1 MKKPMIKAG
10 VGYSVN
16 ENSEEATREAA
27 SQAMERGGLTEADW
41 ALVFCT
47 FPHRGNYKGILKLVC
62 NTTQTTN
69 VAGCSGI
76 GILTNLG
83 EVEASPGIAVL
94 AVSSDGMHAD
104 SFLTHHTEDGGM
116 KAGIEIGE
124 CMRIALSKGE
134 NRLLTLFPDPFY
146 IHPEL
151 LCRGIESRLG
161 NIPIVGASASEHP
174 AMSEAYEFRGDTI
187 ASRAVSGF
195 MFHGSFTH
203 KIGITQ
209 GCQPVGVPCII
220 TRATNNIIFELD
232 GQPAFEVLK
241 NQVPLRILE
250 SGRELTHLL
259 FIGFPPDPSQT
270 EIANGEY
277 LVRNIMGIIP
287 ETGLISVATNVKE
300 GQIMTFAVRHPIM
313 AREDLKQMVERLASS
328 KEPGKP
334 FKFGLYF
341 NCCARGSSL
350 YGYQGIDTAY
360 INHILGDVPI
370 IGFFGNSELA
380 PLKGTNRLFTY
391 TGALVLISE

>member
-1 MKKPMIKAG
+1 MIKAG
-10 VGYSVN
+10 VGYSLK
-16 ENSEEATREAA
+16 ENSNEAGKEAA
-27 SQAMERGGLTEADW
+27 SQAMERIGLTSADW

-47 FPHRGNYKGILKLVC
+47 FPHRSSYKDILKSVC
-62 NTTQTTN
+62 EITQTKD
-69 VAGCSGI
+69 VAGCSAI
-76 GILTNLG
+76 GMLTNFG
-83 EVEASPGIAVL
+83 EVEASPGVAVL
-94 AVSSDGMHAD
+94 AVSSDSMRAS
-104 SFLTHHTEDGGM
+104 SFLVHYTEDGGI

-124 CMRIALSKGE
+124 RMLPILNKGV
-134 NRLLTLFPDPFY
+134 NRLLTLLPDPFY

-151 LCRGIESRLG
+151 LSRGIESKLG

-174 AMSEAYEFRGDTI
+174 ALNETYEFCGNTV
-187 ASRAVSGF
+187 ATRAVSGL
-195 MFHGSFTH
+195 MIHGSFTY

-241 NQVPLRILE
+241 KQVPLRILE
-250 SGRELTHLL
+250 SGRELTRLL
-259 FIGFPPDPSQT
+259 FIGLPPDPSRT
-270 EIANGEY
+270 EISDGEY
-277 LVRNIMGIIP
+277 VVRNIMGIIP
-287 ETGLISVATNVKE
+287 ETGLISVAANIKE
-300 GQIMTFAVRHPIM
+300 GQIITFAVRHPIM
-313 AREDLKQMVERLASS
+313 AREDLKQMVGRLASS
-328 KEPGKP
+328 GELERP

-360 INHILGDVPI
+360 INHILGDIPI

-380 PLKGTNRLFTY
+380 PLKGINRLFTY

>member
-1 MKKPMIKAG
+1 MIKAG

-27 SQAMERGGLTEADW
+27 FQAMEHGGLEKADW

-47 FPHRGNYKGILKLVC
+47 FPHRSSYKDILKSVC
-62 NTTQTTN
+62 KITQTTN
-69 VAGCSGI
+69 VVGCSAI
-76 GILTNLG
+76 GMLTNFG

-94 AVSSDGMHAD
+94 AVSSDSMRAD
-104 SFLTHHTEDGGM
+104 SFLVHYTEDGGM

-124 CMRIALSKGE
+124 RMGTISREE
-134 NRLLTLFPDPFY
+134 NRLLTLLPDPFY

-151 LCRGIESRLG
+151 LSRGIESKLG

-174 AMSEAYEFRGDTI
+174 AMSETYEFCGDTVVT
-187 ASRAVSGF
+187 RAVSGL
-195 MFHGSFTH
+195 MIHGSFTY

-220 TRATNNIIFELD
+220 TKAANNIIFELD

-241 NQVPLRILE
+241 KQVPLRILE
-250 SGRELTHLL
+250 SGRELTRLL
-259 FIGFPPDPSQT
+259 FIGLPPDPSQT
-270 EIANGEY
+270 EISDGEY

-287 ETGLISVATNVKE
+287 ETGLISVAANIRE

-313 AREDLKQMVERLASS
+313 AREDLKQMVGRLASS
-328 KEPGKP
+328 GEPERP

-391 TGALVLISE
+391 TGALALISE